1 MGTSRL
7 RLVTLSFL
15 EDEVS
20 FLEDEEEEEEEE
32 AWAPH
37 DYAGLLLQQENRR
50 KEIRPWK
57 KNWPHASQ
65 YIHSM
70 SQHSMSHNRQKL
82 MPITSKLMYRM
93 EYIHVEQQHTA
104 QVFVR

>member
-1 MGTSRL
+1 MGASRL

-65 YIHSM
+65 YIYIAC
-70 SQHSMSHNRQKL
+70 HNIACH
-82 MPITSKLMYRM
+82 ITGKS
-93 EYIHVEQQHTA
+93 
-104 QVFVR
+104 